1 MGIICLYMLFV
12 IIAACLCGYV
22 QTLGK
27 VYIGQWSTF
36 ISNGKNFR
44 YNYII
49 YFIGFVLFFG
59 VMIMLY
65 KMLIKKHLET
75 TVLYRGDKIFA
86 IIVTIIGCVIMF
98 ASLVFESLLLF
109 GMTDNIGPEV
119 LVYMTVIGFPM
130 GTMGYLIL
138 RLSMDM

>member
-1 MGIICLYMLFV
+1 MGIICLYMLLV
-12 IIAACLCGYV
+12 TITACLCGYV

-27 VYIGQWSTF
+27 VYVGTWSSF
-36 ISNGKNFR
+36 ISNGNNFR

-49 YFIGFVLFFG
+49 YSIGFVLFFG
-59 VMIMLY
+59 LMIMLY
-65 KMLIKKHLET
+65 KILIKKHLET